1 MLCKYPKVP
10 KIYHLK
16 KQNKSRYLQGLKLLT
31 EIKEVFHCTGR
42 RHLIN
47 NDEWLCVDRQWRLC
61 SKIAKENT
69 ADQIH
74 LSGTQ
79 NEWIIVWF
87 PKTFTH
93 FSSSSIGYAED
104 LICIQNNGHSGWCF
118 SLRLYTARD
127 PDKSRLFLLLQNVF
141 DW

>member
-1 MLCKYPKVP
+1 MSCENINLHPEMSPPQKMTVMLCKYPKIP

-16 KQNKSRYLQGLKLLT
+16 KKPKSRYLQGLRLLT
-31 EIKEVFHCTGR
+31 EIKVVFHCTGR

-47 NDEWLCVDRQWRLC
+47 NDEWLYVNRQWRPC
-61 SKIAKENT
+61 SQIAKENT

-79 NEWIIVWF
+79 NEWIIVCF
-87 PKTFTH
+87 PKTLTH

-104 LICIQNNGHSGWCF
+104 LICI
-118 SLRLYTARD
+118 
-127 PDKSRLFLLLQNVF
+127 
-141 DW
+141 